1 MATTITP
8 NAMMDRLLQG
18 TGQNK
23 EKSNEVTPGA
33 SGLAGAR
40 QSMSQV
46 PQDSTQISAAM
57 IRQSEQAYGYSQT
70 MNLQLTT
77 QEGDKVSVDFRQ
89 LYAQYQSYKE
99 AAAGQQDPSGVRYFE
114 SREAMEVTAFEERFA
129 FSVEGDLNEDELNAV
144 FDVFE
149 KVDKLANQF
158 YDGNIENAL
167 QEAMKLELDFGQLQG
182 MQLNMTQTQVMMSR
196 QQQAAAAEYDQT
208 PEKATVAQLP
218 EYLQEWQSAIES
230 FDEWFE
236 DAQGAWDDLM
246 AGVTAQ
252 RFPEQ
257 DSAKGWLGRVQEFHS
272 QLSNMATTQP
282 VSESA
287 DAAESV
293 ESVNEDAVQPNAL
306 NR

>member
-40 QSMSQV
+40 QPMSQV
-46 PQDSTQISAAM
+46 PQDSTQINAAM

-99 AAAGQQDPSGVRYFE
+99 AAAGQQEPSGVRYFE

-129 FSVEGDLNEDELNAV
+129 FSVEGDLNEDELKAV

-230 FDEWFE
+230 FDQWFE